1 MYCAKHFKEKTV
13 LGPSFLAEEVSQGRD
28 YKKFP
33 RKFPICLLLSSRTG
47 SLLPAE
53 K

>member
-28 YKKFP
+28 YKKISKKVPDLFASI
-33 RKFPICLLLSSRTG
+33 FTNWLLATC
-47 SLLPAE
+47 
-53 K
+53 